1 MINIKMLAAV
11 AAVSCAAVPAL
22 AQEMRCGNRLISG
35 EQIEPLL
42 KEQVL
47 QECGEPTSKDY
58 NRWFYQEQGK
68 ILVFNGN
75 DELEEIQEAS
85 VPE

>member
-1 MINIKMLAAV
+1 MINIKMLAIV
-11 AAVSCAAVPAL
+11 AVSCVAVPAL

-35 EQIEPLL
+35 DQIEPLL